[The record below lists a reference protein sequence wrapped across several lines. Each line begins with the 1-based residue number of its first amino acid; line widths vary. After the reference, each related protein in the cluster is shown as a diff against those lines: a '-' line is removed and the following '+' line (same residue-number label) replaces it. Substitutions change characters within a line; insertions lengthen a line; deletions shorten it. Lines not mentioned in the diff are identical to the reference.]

1 MMNIDLNEMGLR
13 LKKYRLYKN
22 LTQQKL
28 ADLMGVSLARYK
40 SFENGERSI
49 DTGFDAIEES
59 IDYILSGVH
68 SIDIMVDKALMT
80 MPEYAFES
88 NKKQLDEFASKLLGN
103 SVDINESML
112 KYKDVLNEFD
122 EYYHML
128 VKYSEQHMFTKPAR
142 DYVGPHFYTL
152 ITDAKY
158 AGLNY

>member
-1 MMNIDLNEMGLR
+1 MMNIDLKEMGVR
-13 LKKYRLYKN
+13 LKKYRLSKN

-28 ADLMGVSLARYK
+28 ADLMGVSLAGYQ

-88 NKKQLDEFASKLLGN
+88 NKKQLDEFTAKLLKN
-103 SVDINESML
+103 PFEML
-112 KYKDVLNEFD
+112 QDKELLDEFD

-128 VKYSEQHMFTKPAR
+128 VEYSKQHIFTKPVR
-142 DYVGPHFYTL
+142 DYVCPHFYTL

-158 AGLNY
+158 AGF